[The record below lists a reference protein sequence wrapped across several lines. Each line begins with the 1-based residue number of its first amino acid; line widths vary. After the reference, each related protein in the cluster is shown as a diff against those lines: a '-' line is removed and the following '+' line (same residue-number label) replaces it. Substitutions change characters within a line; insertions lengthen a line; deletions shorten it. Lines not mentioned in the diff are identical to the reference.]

1 MATIVTFV
9 PRVTGARHPLPSGS
23 TGSVVFFTGVRYEK
37 PENTTAGRDDLAAAA
52 RNEPAAISA
61 PN

>member
-9 PRVTGARHPLPSGS
+9 PRAAAIRSPLPPGT

-37 PENTTAGRDDLAAAA
+37 PEAGSKAREGAVSIPGTT
-52 RNEPAAISA
+52 ISK

>member
-9 PRVTGARHPLPSGS
+9 PRTGPVRRPVPPGS
-23 TGSVVFFTGVRYEK
+23 TGSVVFFTGVRYERD
-37 PENTTAGRDDLAAAA
+37 ETGAGREPHGIAAKSEAVK
-52 RNEPAAISA
+52 